1 MSDKE
6 KNRRTS
12 LNSIKNSDEDKG
24 KNNSI
29 KPEAVTED
37 EDVQGNKILDFKSL
51 LDIQCTTILFKWKWT
66 TLKTERVF
74 LIITAFYYLSEKNIK
89 ERLVHPFKKDF
100 SLFHWNK

>member
-37 EDVQGNKILDFKSL
+37 EDVQGNKIFRFQIS
-51 LDIQCTTILFKWKWT
+51 
-66 TLKTERVF
+66 
-74 LIITAFYYLSEKNIK
+74 S
-89 ERLVHPFKKDF
+89 
-100 SLFHWNK
+100 